1 MTPPDTALAD
11 GLRAMQQKLIT
22 PEVVYFPVR
31 HHSPACAWQIR
42 QWIRAHRPRAV
53 LVEGP
58 DDFMPLVPHL
68 LHEKCRPP
76 VAIYTHYRIR
86 RPGSKNKQ
94 SSEGRHAAYYPLCEY
109 SPEWVALRE
118 GHAVGAT
125 LRFIDLD
132 YPSQRVVEDAAQEK
146 PGALK
151 IESLQA
157 EHHFRRSAYLQEL
170 ARRLGCRDHDELWDH
185 LIEVR
190 GWQGEPEKLMH
201 DVAAYCWFSRL
212 DCPPEVMEADGTLAR
227 EAAMATAIREV
238 LGQPTEGPA
247 AGPVLVVTGGFHTV
261 VLPDLVNALTVSPA
275 PRHEPQERH
284 SCLTRYTFNQ
294 LDSLSGY
301 GAGMPQPGYY
311 QACWEALSSS
321 EDKPLDAVALRM
333 IVELGRTARSRDLA
347 GTVSA
352 ADEIAALAQTQ
363 GLAQLR
369 GHPGPSREDVWDGL
383 RGAMVKGEMGADGGA
398 LMALARQIF
407 TGRATGDVP
416 PDAGVPPLVEDF
428 RQTAKQARLPVEY
441 AATEGVA
448 LEIYKKEAHRTV
460 SRFLHQLEYL
470 QVPFGTRKAG
480 PDFVN
485 GTNLR
490 RIVEHWDCQW
500 APHTEAMLIERSVY
514 GSSVREAA
522 TSRLAEAVTQLE
534 SASSPGTGEGVSLL
548 IRACLMGLPDAATSL
563 ALHLVKWI
571 ASDPSFSSV
580 AEGLGQLLLLW
591 QSREPLEARK
601 LDLLPALVK
610 SGYQRACQL
619 LEQASLLPEE
629 QAEPVV
635 RACLMLRSRLAAQG
649 DDEGAEAGSDE
660 DQGAGHLDAAP
671 FWEALR
677 RVQHHAQCAPLL
689 RGAAAGL
696 LHTAGRMDLE
706 SLLALTRGNLAP
718 AVGESARQ
726 IAFLTGLL
734 KAARELAWREP
745 RLLAEVEGLM
755 SHWSDDE
762 FLRRLPDLRL
772 AWADLTPRE
781 TDRVAALVAEHNGV
795 ASLPLPRYAG
805 VTEAELLAALQ
816 ASSVV
821 EKALREDG
829 LATWLQVNDPQPLP
843 EAANT

>member
-58 DDFMPLVPHL
+58 DDFTPLIRHL
-68 LHEKCRPP
+68 LHEKCQPP
-76 VAIYTHYRIR
+76 VAIYTHYRIQL
-86 RPGSKNKQ
+86 PGSKNKQ
-94 SSEGRHAAYYPLCEY
+94 TGDGRHAGYYPLCDY

-118 GHAVGAT
+118 GHAVGAD

-170 ARRLGCRDHDELWDH
+170 ARRLGCRDHDELWDR

-190 GWQGEPEKLMH
+190 GWQGKPEKLVH
-201 DVAAYCWFSRL
+201 EVAAYCWFSRL
-212 DCPPEVMEADGTLAR
+212 DCPQEVMEADGTLAR
-227 EAAMATAIREV
+227 EAAMAAAIREV
-238 LGQPTEGPA
+238 LGRSASGAA

-261 VLPDLVNALTVSPA
+261 VLPDLVNAESVPPV
-275 PRHEPQERH
+275 PRHEPLERH

-311 QACWEALSSS
+311 QACWEAFTSGD
-321 EDKPLDAVALRM
+321 DKPLDAVALRM
-333 IVELGRTARSRDLA
+333 IVELGRTARARDLA
-347 GTVSA
+347 GTISA

-363 GLAQLR
+363 GLARLR

-398 LMALARQIF
+398 LMALARQLF
-407 TGRATGDVP
+407 TGRATGEVP

-428 RQTAKQARLPVEY
+428 RQMARQTRLPLEF

-448 LEIYKKEAHRTV
+448 LEIYKKEAHRKV

-500 APHTEAMLIERSVY
+500 SPHTEAVLIERSVY

-522 TSRLAEAVTQLE
+522 ASKLAEAVAKLE
-534 SASSPGTGEGVSLL
+534 ANTNPGTGEGVALL
-548 IRACLMGLPDAATSL
+548 VRACLMGLPDAATLL
-563 ALHLVKWI
+563 AAQLGNWI

-580 AEGLGQLLLLW
+580 ANGLGQMLLLW

-601 LDLLPALVK
+601 LNLLPALVK
-610 SGYQRACQL
+610 AAYQRACQL
-619 LEQASLLPEE
+619 LEQAAVLSED
-629 QAEPVV
+629 QAEPVML
-635 RACLMLRSRLAAQG
+635 ACLMLRSRLAAQG
-649 DDEGAEAGSDE
+649 DDEETDTDTDE
-660 DQGAGHLDAAP
+660 DGAGQLDAAP
-671 FWEALR
+671 FWDALR
-677 RVQHHAQCAPLL
+677 RVLEQTQCAPLL

-696 LHTAGRMDLE
+696 LHTAGLLE
-706 SLLALTRGNLAP
+706 LEPLLAITRGNLAP

-734 KAARELAWREP
+734 KAARELTWREP
-745 RLLAEVEGLM
+745 RLLAEVEALM
-755 SHWSDDE
+755 THWSDDE

-772 AWADLTPRE
+772 AWSDLTPRE
-781 TDRVAALVAEHNGV
+781 TDRVAALVAENHGV
-795 ASLPLPRYAG
+795 THLSLPRNAG
-805 VTEAELLAALQ
+805 VTEADVLAALR

-821 EKALREDG
+821 EKALHEDG
-829 LATWLQVNDPQPLP
+829 LASWLETLDPQSLP
-843 EAANT
+843 EAAHA